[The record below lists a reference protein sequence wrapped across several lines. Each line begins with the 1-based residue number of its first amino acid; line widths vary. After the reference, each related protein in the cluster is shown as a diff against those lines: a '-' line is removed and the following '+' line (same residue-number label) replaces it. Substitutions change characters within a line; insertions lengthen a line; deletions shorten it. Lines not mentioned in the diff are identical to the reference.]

1 MPDVYSQVAE
11 ISNGESSQNVY
22 YDDYGRVTEYVV
34 TFRDETVKSTYTY
47 ISDDLIKIYTFVD
60 IDAADVVE
68 AVGELFED
76 EKMSAAAVKSED
88 V

>member
-1 MPDVYSQVAE
+1 MQIYEKSE
-11 ISNGESSQNVY
+11 IGAS
-22 YDDYGRVTEYVV
+22 
-34 TFRDETVKSTYTY
+34 KSPTDCSVRLWVGVGSFN
-47 ISDDLIKIYTFVD
+47 IPFVD